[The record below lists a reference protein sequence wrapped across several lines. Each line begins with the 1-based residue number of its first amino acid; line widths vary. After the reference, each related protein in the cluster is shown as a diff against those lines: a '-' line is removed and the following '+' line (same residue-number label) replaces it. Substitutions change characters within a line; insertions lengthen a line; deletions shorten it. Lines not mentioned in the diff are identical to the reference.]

1 MTLNQLQILLVKC
14 LNNDIKIVN
23 QTSEAHFDAD
33 NIQLVLPQK
42 YTEQQLEDLLND

>member
-23 QTSEAHFDAD
+23 HTSEVHFDAD
-33 NIQLVLPQK
+33 NVQLVLPQQ
-42 YTEQQLEDLLND
+42 YTKKQLEEMLDD